1 MLRVRDSEDIKSL
14 GRIGLSRSGFNEEE
28 SIKLGFP
35 IGPAYAVNAVESR
48 PMESLEYNVDAVIAG
63 KAYIYTEFE
72 NVYVTVVV
80 HFCYSYWLKHS
91 GFVAVFI
98 FIR

>member
-35 IGPAYAVNAVESR
+35 IGPAYAVNAIEPR

-63 KAYIYTEFE
+63 KVYIYTESRKYMQLWYIF
-72 NVYVTVVV
+72 VIVAG
-80 HFCYSYWLKHS
+80 YS
-91 GFVAVFI
+91 A
-98 FIR
+98 